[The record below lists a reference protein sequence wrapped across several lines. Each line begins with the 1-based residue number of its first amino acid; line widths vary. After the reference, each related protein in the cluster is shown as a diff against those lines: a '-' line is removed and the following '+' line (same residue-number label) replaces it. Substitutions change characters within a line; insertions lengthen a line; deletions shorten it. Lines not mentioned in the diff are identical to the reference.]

1 MQVTEAIKEAKGAKT
16 EAVVELEKGADTV
29 VRTHTPPAAWI
40 APVMCLCT
48 RIPQVPVANRAR
60 HKPL

>member
-1 MQVTEAIKEAKGAKT
+1 MGAHLCLLCAQTVQVTEAIQEAKGAKM

-40 APVMCLCT
+40 ALVMCLC
-48 RIPQVPVANRAR
+48 RRNS
-60 HKPL
+60 